1 MQDMDAVYRQHFRM
15 VYQYLMSLTHQ
26 PDVAEELAQET
37 FCQAVSSIH
46 RYDGSCKITTWL
58 CAIAKNQYLS
68 YLRKHP
74 LHEDLTDTE
83 AELPHTPAAAQEA
96 LSSAVK
102 MELLQCLHQ
111 FQEPYREVIYLRV
124 FGNLSFREIGQIMG
138 QSENWA
144 RVMFYRGKE
153 RLRKEL
159 NKQEK
164 RFDLRGRTGSAAKLC
179 RSPDESRHKYGDRNT
194 YPGVCRL
201 SPDTFRY
208 ADSGTRAGRNGNGC
222 FNYRLFKKEQQKEQ
236 TPDSCRQPD
245 RDTVARQHLGISD
258 VFLPCT
264 AEKYRTDRLCGY
276 RKRQ

>member
-1 MQDMDAVYRQHFRM
+1 MPFEEFYRQNFKT
-15 VYQYLMSLTHQ
+15 VYGFLINLCKNSDL
-26 PDVAEELAQET
+26 AEELTAET
-37 FCQAVSSIH
+37 FLKAFEHYKSYNKKYKPS
-46 RYDGSCKITTWL
+46 TWL

-83 AELPHTPAAAQEA
+83 AELPHTPSAEQEA
-96 LSSAVK
+96 LSSAGK

-159 NKQEK
+159 NKHEK
-164 RFDLRGRTGSAAKLC
+164 
-179 RSPDESRHKYGDRNT
+179 
-194 YPGVCRL
+194 
-201 SPDTFRY
+201 
-208 ADSGTRAGRNGNGC
+208 
-222 FNYRLFKKEQQKEQ
+222 
-236 TPDSCRQPD
+236 
-245 RDTVARQHLGISD
+245 
-258 VFLPCT
+258 
-264 AEKYRTDRLCGY
+264 
-276 RKRQ
+276 

>member
-83 AELPHTPAAAQEA
+83 AELPHTPSAEQEA

-102 MELLQCLHQ
+102 GTLPGSDLSAGIWKSLV
-111 FQEPYREVIYLRV
+111 P
-124 FGNLSFREIGQIMG
+124 GN
-138 QSENWA
+138 
-144 RVMFYRGKE
+144 
-153 RLRKEL
+153 
-159 NKQEK
+159 
-164 RFDLRGRTGSAAKLC
+164 RTN
-179 RSPDESRHKYGDRNT
+179 YGT
-194 YPGVCRL
+194 
-201 SPDTFRY
+201 
-208 ADSGTRAGRNGNGC
+208 
-222 FNYRLFKKEQQKEQ
+222 E
-236 TPDSCRQPD
+236 
-245 RDTVARQHLGISD
+245 
-258 VFLPCT
+258 
-264 AEKYRTDRLCGY
+264 
-276 RKRQ
+276 